1 MIQLTLTLLLL
12 LNIQQVNDKTHINTL
27 MSQNISDTTTIQFS
41 ESDIKAIYVL
51 DKVKR
56 IMTFEIKGEFEQIY
70 IKRNQML
77 DYNYDTVII
86 KNQDEDGICLNYL
99 LKITNNL
106 VSIAIACD
114 CNNEKCI
121 VINDDEYLDLLKS
134 MLILEQ
140 K

>member
-27 MSQNISDTTTIQFS
+27 MSQNISDTATIQFS

-86 KNQDEDGICLNYL
+86 KNQDEDDICLNYL

-106 VSIAIACD
+106 VSVAIACD

-121 VINDDEYLDLLKS
+121 VINDDEYLDFLKS

>member
-12 LNIQQVNDKTHINTL
+12 LNVQQVNDKTHINTL

-86 KNQDEDGICLNYL
+86 KNQDEDDICLNYL

-106 VSIAIACD
+106 VSVAIACD

>member
-12 LNIQQVNDKTHINTL
+12 LNVQQVNDKTHINTL
-27 MSQNISDTTTIQFS
+27 MSQNISDTATIQFS

-86 KNQDEDGICLNYL
+86 KNQDEDDICLNYL

-106 VSIAIACD
+106 VSVAIACD

>member
-12 LNIQQVNDKTHINTL
+12 LNVQQVNDKTHINTL